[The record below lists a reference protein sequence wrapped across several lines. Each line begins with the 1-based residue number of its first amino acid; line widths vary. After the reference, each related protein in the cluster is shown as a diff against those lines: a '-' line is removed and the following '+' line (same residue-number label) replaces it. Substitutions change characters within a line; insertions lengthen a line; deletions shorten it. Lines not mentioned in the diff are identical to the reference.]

1 MNKQKITIYYSGFLR
16 FGGVLTHL
24 HSIERELV
32 KMGWC
37 VTVITLDRL
46 PIFLR
51 YFPHVIQYVV
61 NFFSLPLGF
70 YYKDRVTSL
79 LYKIFF
85 NNQADIR
92 LFEDIYVSWN
102 SKTPSVTILHAVW
115 SDNLQ
120 SYSVAEGRRL
130 KLINREIKLINRID
144 HALIT
149 VSDPYANFLLNSHFS
164 NKLLREIDVVPLGV
178 DLSFFAKSK
187 IAKPRNNKSI
197 VYTGTL
203 EKRKNVSFLIE
214 VYRRLKEVDDSYQL
228 TLIGDGPERANL
240 QEFSSKNGLNVIFL
254 GALNRDS
261 VICELFRHGIYLH
274 SSTKESFSYS
284 LLEAKLS
291 GLITCAHFGLQ
302 VPDQFVDIPMM
313 SFDADEWCQ
322 SILKIDGISKP
333 LNGDIFSIQHM
344 TAATLEK
351 AK

>member
-1 MNKQKITIYYSGFLR
+1 MNKQTVTIYYSGFLK

-37 VTVITLDRL
+37 VTIITLDRL

-51 YFPHVIQYVV
+51 YIPHLIQYAV

-70 YYKDRVTSL
+70 YYKDRVTSQ
-79 LYKIFF
+79 LYKILF
-85 NNQADIR
+85 NKQADII

-120 SYSVAEGRRL
+120 SYSVSEERRL
-130 KLINREIKLINRID
+130 KLINREIKLINGID

-164 NKLLREIDVVPLGV
+164 NKLLKEIDVVPLGV
-178 DLSFFAKSK
+178 DLSLFTKFKME
-187 IAKPRNNKSI
+187 KPRNNKSI

-214 VYRRLKEVDDSYQL
+214 VYKRIREADDSYQL

-240 QEFSSKNGLNVIFL
+240 QEYSEKNGLNVNFL
-254 GALNRDS
+254 GVLNRES
-261 VICELFRHGIYLH
+261 VICQLFNHGIYLH

-291 GLITCAHFGLQ
+291 GLITCAHSSLQ
-302 VPDQFVDIPMM
+302 VPDQFIDIPML

-322 SILKIDGISKP
+322 RILKINGISKP
-333 LNGDIFSIQHM
+333 LKENNFSIQHM
-344 TAATLEK
+344 ATATLKK